1 MIDSLKKVLGIEGL
15 KMDVSIEGKIDKNAG
30 KVVGVIKL
38 TTLRDTQVSGIT
50 IKVMEKYKRGRGK
63 NQLVNEYVMGIKQ
76 LKQHI
81 SVKKNEEKFVEFE
94 VPFQYVKS
102 EMDQWQDQNF
112 IMKGLISVAKKVK
125 GVSSEFYVL
134 AEAQEVG
141 TKLSPHVIK
150 PFIME

>member
-15 KMDVSIEGKIDKNAG
+15 KMDISIEGKINKNAG
-30 KVVGVIKL
+30 KIVGVIKL
-38 TTLRDTQVSGIT
+38 STLRDTQVSGIT

-63 NQLVNEYVMGIKQ
+63 NQLVNEYEMGIKQ

>member
-1 MIDSLKKVLGIEGL
+1 MIDSIKKVLGIEGL

>member
-38 TTLRDTQVSGIT
+38 TTLRDTQVSVIT

-81 SVKKNEEKFVEFE
+81 SVKKNEEKFVDFE

>member
-1 MIDSLKKVLGIEGL
+1 MIDSIKKVLGIEGL

-81 SVKKNEEKFVEFE
+81 SVKKNEEKFVDFE

>member
-81 SVKKNEEKFVEFE
+81 SVKKNEEKFVDFE

>member
-81 SVKKNEEKFVEFE
+81 SVKKNEEKFLDFE